1 MSNGGSYQG
10 EVSWEIVD
18 VQPIIIKVK
27 QDPSSSVAFRS
38 YSIKDESVQPK
49 ISNSS
54 QMESPSLS
62 LTQSPLQ
69 SK

>member
-1 MSNGGSYQG
+1 M
-10 EVSWEIVD
+10 
-18 VQPIIIKVK
+18 QPIIIKVK

-54 QMESPSLS
+54 QIESPSLS